1 MNGFSFSASRPHI
14 SSPWISFSYCGNPVE
29 SRLGS
34 TLLYTLIRDTLL
46 SKKYSSR
53 RQKRPFQTATEIRC
67 SSLSHP
73 FLSLLFFIDATLGLQ
88 GVSALPNK
96 LPRSPI
102 AASILVTNQIT
113 RVLNLLLSKCHRP
126 FKLIYDRF
134 LWSLASLS
142 FNDRPLNNFYE
153 CRTRSGQF
161 TTL

>member
-1 MNGFSFSASRPHI
+1 MRNGS
-14 SSPWISFSYCGNPVE
+14 WIVVV
-29 SRLGS
+29 
-34 TLLYTLIRDTLL
+34 
-46 SKKYSSR
+46 
-53 RQKRPFQTATEIRC
+53 EIRWC
-67 SSLSHP
+67 INDESAEL
-73 FLSLLFFIDATLGLQ
+73 IDAAIL